1 MKKLY
6 ILRVIIISALTTVIS
21 IFSVFRKAG
30 IKEGIVRLEYPMRW
44 LRHYLI
50 GSGKSIEVPSWI
62 VKEGTNAMKVA
73 IEEANIAYED
83 QFEGFDPYANKYE
96 GLLRPYCVYHSTLY
110 EGSGFY
116 GRPILFYLLGGFTFR
131 LYYNSKN
138 NQFMVSGKDH
148 YDWHSTVADDGSHQY
163 FTSPLGT
170 SKFVVFL
177 VHLVGKIFG
186 NEYFVTEGFPMDE
199 AGISN
204 RLWEDMK
211 KVGAKEFNSYF
222 VNQPIDIVCDIDID
236 NLLSSFPQTSWG
248 GYIIK
253 NETTEKTVVT
263 ICNDIIA
270 SVEEYDETDGYTSQ
284 YFTTLEKVRD
294 FILQNA

>member
-6 ILRVIIISALTTVIS
+6 ILKVIIIAALTAAITV
-21 IFSVFRKAG
+21 FFVFRKVG
-30 IKEGIVRLEYPMRW
+30 IKGGIVRLEYPMRW

-50 GSGKSIEVPSWI
+50 GSGESIEVPSWI

-148 YDWHSTVADDGSHQY
+148 YDWHSIVADDGSRQY
-163 FTSPLGT
+163 FTSPLGS
-170 SKFVVFL
+170 SKFMVLL
-177 VHLVGKIFG
+177 VYLVGKIFG
-186 NEYFVTEGFPMDE
+186 DEYFVTEGFPMGE

-222 VNQPIDIVCDIDID
+222 VNQQIYIIYDID

-253 NETTEKTVVT
+253 TEDEERTVVT
-263 ICNDIIA
+263 LRNDIVA
-270 SVEEYDETDGYTSQ
+270 SVEEYDETDGCNSQ

-294 FILQNA
+294 FLL

>member
-6 ILRVIIISALTTVIS
+6 ILRVMIIAALTTVIS

-30 IKEGIVRLEYPMRW
+30 VKEGIVRLEYPMRW

-73 IEEANIAYED
+73 IEEANISYED
-83 QFEGFDPYANKYE
+83 QYGGFDPYANKYE

-131 LYYNSKN
+131 LYYKN
-138 NQFMVSGKDH
+138 RQFIVSGKDH
-148 YDWHSTVADDGSHQY
+148 YDWHCTVANDGSRQY
-163 FTSPLGT
+163 FTSPLGS
-170 SKFVVFL
+170 SKFMVLL
-177 VHLVGKIFG
+177 VYLAGRIFG
-186 NEYFVTEGFPMDE
+186 DQYFVTEGFPMGE

-236 NLLSSFPQTSWG
+236 NILSSFPQTSWG

-253 NETTEKTVVT
+253 NEAEEGRTVVT
-263 ICNDIIA
+263 ICNDIVA
-270 SVEEYDETDGYTSQ
+270 SIEEYDETDGCTSQ
-284 YFTTLEKVRD
+284 YFTSLEEVRNLL
-294 FILQNA
+294 LQNA